1 LPLPYYDV
9 ILGIAWL
16 QSHNPMKVDWLSKWM
31 IVNVNG
37 LAEQLHGVQPSLPEF
52 SLVEV
57 LLISNTNT
65 SLPNPMIPSRIQ
77 SLLQPFQDLFEEPT
91 TLPPSRSCN
100 QNIPL
105 IPGAQPIN
113 IRPYRFSPSMKDEIE
128 A

>member
-1 LPLPYYDV
+1 
-9 ILGIAWL
+9 
-16 QSHNPMKVDWLSKWM
+16 MKVDWLSKWM

>member
-1 LPLPYYDV
+1 
-9 ILGIAWL
+9 
-16 QSHNPMKVDWLSKWM
+16 M

-37 LAEQLHGVQPSLPEF
+37 LAVQLHGVQPSLPEF

-65 SLPNPMIPSRIQ
+65 SLPNPMIPGRIQ

-100 QNIPL
+100 HNIPL

-113 IRPYRFSPSMKDEIE
+113 IRPYRFSPSMKNEIE
-128 A
+128 AQVQEMLQKGLI